1 MLETEKAFT
10 SLSEEFVELSLRQD
24 PVAAT
29 LAGIHDYDHLFPDH
43 SPDGQRERSAWLRDF
58 EQRLTAS
65 VPWQEL
71 PTVQRVDFALLRSKI
86 SIARAE
92 LEDLKMLARNPVRAA
107 ETALYGIFLLLARPF
122 APLEDRKEALLS
134 RLMGLPDYLEGART
148 SLQQVPPLYLDV
160 AIEVA
165 SSGPSFVDEVMRQLL
180 ASFPGEAER
189 IEHAAGR
196 ARVGFLTYQEA
207 LDRDVR
213 ARAGGSF
220 ACGQRWMD
228 WRLEHEHLVPFRCS
242 ELEALGREQ
251 VAITL
256 EELEN
261 EARSIE
267 PSRTWQELIATAKS
281 RHPEPLRV
289 REAYLAEVERAR
301 QFVADQRIAPIPAA
315 PLEVVDTPPFE
326 RPTTPYA
333 AYLAPAPFDE
343 DPTGWFFVTPVDTSR
358 PREIQDQQ
366 LQAHSLAGLPITT
379 VHEAYPG
386 HHLQVATANVNGSRL
401 RRLADSPM
409 LCEGWALYC
418 EELMHEKGFY
428 REPLSRLY
436 QLKELLWRA
445 CRIVIDVG
453 LQTGRMTYE
462 QAVEYLVTS
471 ALVEPALAESEVK
484 RYALTPTQ
492 PLSYLVG
499 KILLLELRD
508 ETRRRLGSRFDLH
521 DFHAALLAS
530 GSVPPTLLREE
541 LNERLP

>member
-1 MLETEKAFT
+1 MLETEKAFA

-29 LAGIHDYDHLFPDH
+29 LSGIHDYDHLFPDH

-71 PTVQRVDFALLRSKI
+71 PTVQRVDFALLRSKLA
-86 SIARAE
+86 IARAE

-122 APLEDRKEALLS
+122 APLEERKEALLA
-134 RLMGLPDYLEGART
+134 RLMGVPEYLEGART

-180 ASFPGEAER
+180 AGFPGEAER

-196 ARVGFLTYQEA
+196 ARVGFLAYQEA

-228 WRLEHEHLVPFRCS
+228 WRLEHEHLVPFRCA

-251 VAITL
+251 VAMTL

-267 PSRTWQELIATAKS
+267 PSRTWQELIATAKA

-301 QFVADQRIAPIPAA
+301 RFVADQRIAPIPKA

-358 PREIQDQQ
+358 PREIQEQQ

-379 VHEAYPG
+379 AHEAYPG
-386 HHLQVATANVNGSRL
+386 HHLQVATANGNGSRL

-462 QAVEYLVTS
+462 QAVDYLVQS

-530 GSVPPTLLREE
+530 GSVPPALLREE